1 MSEQRTTPTLTQ
13 VQSQQTQIV
22 TIVIQRD
29 LFIRIW
35 PFFLWAIVYDL
46 SLEIQIKRQKQ
57 HFV

>member
-35 PFFLWAIVYDL
+35 PFFFMGHRL
-46 SLEIQIKRQKQ
+46 
-57 HFV
+57 